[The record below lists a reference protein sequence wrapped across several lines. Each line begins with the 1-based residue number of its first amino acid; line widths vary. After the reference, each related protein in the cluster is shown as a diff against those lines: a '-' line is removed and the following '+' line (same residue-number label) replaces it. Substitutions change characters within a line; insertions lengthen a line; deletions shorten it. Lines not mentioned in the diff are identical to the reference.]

1 VDVANAYRTVDQF
14 CFGSAANAAG
24 VGNQLAVAR
33 TGAAKRVELLSLDI
47 ADALS
52 FVGTQVGNIQTRNA
66 VVELVDIAA
75 VARTSAVI
83 WIENLVLDRADARS
97 SVD

>member
-14 CFGSAANAAG
+14 CFGSAANTAG

-52 FVGTQVGNIQTRNA
+52 IVGT
-66 VVELVDIAA
+66 
-75 VARTSAVI
+75 
-83 WIENLVLDRADARS
+83 
-97 SVD
+97 